1 MGEHLQ
7 NHKKLGVAETS
18 GSQTFQLQ
26 VLLEHFTEHK
36 PGDCSREGRSHQ
48 SSLGGTSGQLVLS
61 RIPPELG
68 QPCPPA
74 QGSDVPQEQ

>member
-48 SSLGGTSGQLVLS
+48 STV
-61 RIPPELG
+61 
-68 QPCPPA
+68 
-74 QGSDVPQEQ
+74 